1 MGKLDVTK
9 KDNDELSKLNAIIEQ
24 ILEEAKS
31 KLKESEDSLENQRT
45 KFEELKE
52 SLESKA
58 VELHQ
63 ATDIKLQSQIDEIE
77 SLKKSICEYEE
88 SANQNIIEKKK
99 LTEELLT
106 KTEETR
112 NLQSSIELK
121 SEEVKTMNEEVM
133 SKYKIIEELQNQID
147 LLEQSNDEE
156 RKISCSNE

>member
-9 KDNDELSKLNAIIEQ
+9 KDNDELSKLNATIEQ
-24 ILEEAKS
+24 NLEEAKS
-31 KLKESEDSLENQRT
+31 KLKASEDTLENQRT

-63 ATDIKLQSQIDEIE
+63 AADIKLQSQIDEIE

-88 SANQNIIEKKK
+88 SANQHIIEKKK

-106 KTEETR
+106 KNEETR
-112 NLQSSIELK
+112 NLESSVELK
-121 SEEVKTMNEEVM
+121 SEEIKTMNEEVM
-133 SKYKIIEELQNQID
+133 SKYKIIEDLQNQID
-147 LLEQSNDEE
+147 LLEQSND
-156 RKISCSNE
+156 